1 MSPLLGT
8 RGGGSVR
15 GFGRA
20 AKAPRVYSLVAH
32 WDMANYNGT
41 TISDSSGNGYTAT
54 KNNGNVSTESLQGR
68 QGVRMC
74 CVRDVPGFTI
84 NIPNLTEITVI
95 AVATNSGANNGKHI
109 FMGSSVDFNMEGGG
123 GYDNKPSI
131 SGNGAGFWASGS
143 HGPTGLYTYVLANST
158 SQVAEHQIRFNRSDI
173 GIEGGGAKPSPTNS
187 DPWTATKFL
196 QVDEYNGIGNMTIW
210 EMKVFNKALLPAELA
225 TEEAYF
231 NTKWGY

>member
-20 AKAPRVYSLVAH
+20 AKAPRIYSLVAH
-32 WDMANYNGT
+32 WDMANYNGS

-54 KNNGNVSTESLQGR
+54 KNNGNVTTESLQGR
-68 QGVRMC
+68 QGVKMC

-84 NIPNLTEITVI
+84 NVPNLTEVTVMAI
-95 AVATNSGANNGKHI
+95 ATSNNPNNGKHVL
-109 FMGSSVDFNMEGGG
+109 MGTGVDVSLEAGGG
-123 GYDNKPSI
+123 NDNRPYF
-131 SGNGAGFWASGS
+131 GASGGS
-143 HGPTGLYTYVLANST
+143 AWANGGVGPTGFFTFVMPNST
-158 SQVAEHQIRFNRSDI
+158 SEVTSPQIRFNRSDVTSSTD
-173 GIEGGGAKPSPTNS
+173 KSSPTNS

-196 QVDEYNGIGNMTIW
+196 QVDEYVGIGTMTIW
-210 EMKVFNKALLPAELA
+210 EMKVFSKALLPAELA
-225 TEEAYF
+225 IEEAYF